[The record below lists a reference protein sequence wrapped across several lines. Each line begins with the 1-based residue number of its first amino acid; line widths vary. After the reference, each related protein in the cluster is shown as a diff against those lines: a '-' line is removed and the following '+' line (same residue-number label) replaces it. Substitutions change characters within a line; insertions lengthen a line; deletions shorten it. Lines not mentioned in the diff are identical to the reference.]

1 MADTNESDISQKPT
15 KCFLNECGLQELLN
29 QDWEQG
35 VCFLGSLVQPISTT
49 VRELGK
55 RHVQLKTVTRVFLS
69 TY

>member
-15 KCFLNECGLQELLN
+15 ECFLNECGLQELLN
-29 QDWEQG
+29 REWEQG
-35 VCFLGSLVQPISTT
+35 VCFLGSLVQPIPTT

-55 RHVQLKTVTRVFLS
+55 YLFQLKTVTPVFLP